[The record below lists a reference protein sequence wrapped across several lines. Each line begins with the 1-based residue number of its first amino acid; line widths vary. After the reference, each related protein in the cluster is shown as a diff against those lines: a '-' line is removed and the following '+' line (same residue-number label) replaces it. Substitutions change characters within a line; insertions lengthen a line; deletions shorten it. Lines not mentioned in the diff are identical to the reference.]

1 MQMGL
6 ARTSWSGGQAVHC
19 GRAHP
24 DFLYI
29 LHWNGVY
36 PDHILGEVLQAC
48 QSTVIIHANI
58 VMAPCT
64 LYVLL
69 CRPTDSS
76 LPWQPGLHHQQS
88 LLGAA
93 P

>member
-1 MQMGL
+1 MDRHCIAEGL
-6 ARTSWSGGQAVHC
+6 TLTFSMSSNR
-19 GRAHP
+19 
-24 DFLYI
+24 
-29 LHWNGVY
+29 NGVY

-48 QSTVIIHANI
+48 KSTVIIYANI
-58 VMAPCT
+58 VMAACT

-69 CRPTDSS
+69 CRLTDSS
-76 LPWQPGLHHQQS
+76 LPCQSGLYHQQS